1 MPFRSLLNGS
11 PLPWH
16 VRTADVPIDFALGK
30 RISGDV
36 EARKVSSLHKEPQRW
51 LCSTKF
57 RCSGCDSRHHL
68 ILNMTGD
75 ILMGVLPDIRIDQ
88 GEAAAIPTGGSFL
101 MGPMLL

>member
-1 MPFRSLLNGS
+1 MSGFVKEVTPRMQALHIVSEGLSF
-11 PLPWH
+11 PWH

-57 RCSGCDSRHHL
+57 RCSGCDSRPLL
-68 ILNMTGD
+68 IFKYD
-75 ILMGVLPDIRIDQ
+75 RRYFD
-88 GEAAAIPTGGSFL
+88 GS
-101 MGPMLL
+101 PA